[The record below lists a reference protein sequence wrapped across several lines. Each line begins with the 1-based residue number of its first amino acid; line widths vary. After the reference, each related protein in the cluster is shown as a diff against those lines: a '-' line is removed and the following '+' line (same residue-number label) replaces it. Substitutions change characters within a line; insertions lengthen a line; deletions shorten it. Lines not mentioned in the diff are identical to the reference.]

1 MARGMECSKWST
13 QTWTPVAYERGG
25 RLNTSTQTTLLSEV
39 VVKKDRRPK
48 RTAKVKRTSR

>member
-1 MARGMECSKWST
+1 MARGMECSKWSLENW
-13 QTWTPVAYERGG
+13 QPAPRQGA

-48 RTAKVKRTSR
+48 RTARIKRTSR